1 MFFTCDEKRQW
12 KSNIKYLVPAWE
24 RLTET
29 KIKYFLFLPFSPPFP
44 EFPLLVFTK
53 HNADPQNI
61 VTAFIARQT
70 SQPFNIG
77 ALWKLQNNGTRIFFA
92 RGKPKDIFSSWG
104 GYEYFDCALSITDE
118 QSSANKKYVTL
129 NSVNRW
135 SESAQVFDL
144 TFLVWGFNSKKEK
157 KSSKVTKN
165 IHILLYYYRY
175 IPHYWLKSALKEYL
189 VLFIILIEIMFPRW
203 ILKLIIYLNRFYPV
217 WFWQMY
223 PSFLL
228 PVYTYIVLVYS
239 KNYVP

>member
-1 MFFTCDEKRQW
+1 MWLTVSVSVFSFIFFFFFKQKTAYEILAWLEFRRVLFRSPACKRMFFTCDEKRQW

-144 TFLVWGFNSKKEK
+144 TFLVCHF
-157 KSSKVTKN
+157 
-165 IHILLYYYRY
+165 ILYAS
-175 IPHYWLKSALKEYL
+175 YWDL
-189 VLFIILIEIMFPRW
+189 
-203 ILKLIIYLNRFYPV
+203 
-217 WFWQMY
+217 
-223 PSFLL
+223 
-228 PVYTYIVLVYS
+228 
-239 KNYVP
+239 